1 MPTFPGYILPGST
14 FQEPPSWSRSPEISE
29 YVADFFPF
37 DALASSAAIA
47 GAKLDTQPVTEP
59 ALLRSGSSQPAFG
72 DDWYH
77 RIHVIPSTIDL
88 GNLVSNQQRRF
99 EVWNAYF
106 DSRTLGA
113 IVKTGSYSGL
123 TLSGAPEPPLVYG
136 PLQSYVYTLT
146 ALTAGYPV
154 IDSTFEFVFGAEAFD
169 LRVLGRRVV
178 IWLIRPDWS
187 NGISERLEW
196 HTDVLAANDG
206 SEQRVRLR
214 KNARRVLEMAWLAA
228 GRNAMIADT
237 LLTGWGSRKYCV
249 PIWMER
255 DVLASPVASGATSVT
270 VTDAA
275 LKDYAVGGYA
285 VLWASETQAE
295 AIEISAISGNTLTF
309 KTPVAASYGRGASVC
324 PAMFARIDGE
334 ANVRHVRSDAL
345 SAILRFADEAATDRH
360 AAEIGPTW
368 NGYAVL
374 DERPDYS
381 EDQESAWSRTLE
393 ILDNLSGVIMVDDTT
408 GYPVI
413 RRTYAWIVSGR
424 AAIDR
429 WKKWASA
436 RAGRLNAL
444 WLPSFMEDVEIV
456 HGIATTD
463 TIIVVR
469 NALNARYGAGMPSR
483 EAIRIETTGGQVFHL
498 RVTAMAEIDN
508 DTEQVTLDS
517 TLGTDVPV
525 SIIRRAMWMGLARL
539 ESDAVEIHYETDG
552 IARIQATFRLVK
564 Q

>member
-1 MPTFPGYILPGST
+1 
-14 FQEPPSWSRSPEISE
+14 
-29 YVADFFPF
+29 
-37 DALASSAAIA
+37 
-47 GAKLDTQPVTEP
+47 
-59 ALLRSGSSQPAFG
+59 
-72 DDWYH
+72 
-77 RIHVIPSTIDL
+77 
-88 GNLVSNQQRRF
+88 
-99 EVWNAYF
+99 
-106 DSRTLGA
+106 
-113 IVKTGSYSGL
+113 
-123 TLSGAPEPPLVYG
+123 
-136 PLQSYVYTLT
+136 
-146 ALTAGYPV
+146 
-154 IDSTFEFVFGAEAFD
+154 
-169 LRVLGRRVV
+169 
-178 IWLIRPDWS
+178 
-187 NGISERLEW
+187 
-196 HTDVLAANDG
+196 
-206 SEQRVRLR
+206 
-214 KNARRVLEMAWLAA
+214 
-228 GRNAMIADT
+228 
-237 LLTGWGSRKYCV
+237 
-249 PIWMER
+249 
-255 DVLASPVASGATSVT
+255 
-270 VTDAA
+270 
-275 LKDYAVGGYA
+275 
-285 VLWASETQAE
+285 
-295 AIEISAISGNTLTF
+295 
-309 KTPVAASYGRGASVC
+309 
-324 PAMFARIDGE
+324 
-334 ANVRHVRSDAL
+334 
-345 SAILRFADEAATDRH
+345 
-360 AAEIGPTW
+360 
-368 NGYAVL
+368 VL

-469 NALNARYGAGMPSR
+469 NALNARYGAGMPRR

-525 SIIRRAMWMGLARL
+525 SNIRRAMWMGLARL